1 MKLIKMKVESL
12 KYAPYNPRRI
22 APEVLEDLENS
33 IKRFGYVEPI
43 VVNEKTK
50 HVVGGNQRLKV
61 LRKLGIEEVEAVIV
75 SLNLEEEK
83 LLSMALNKI
92 SGNWDIPLLQKLMTE
107 LNEQKIDLEV
117 TGFDQSEIDSILN
130 IDIFQEIGDSDFP
143 TAALK
148 EVKVKK
154 IKCPKCGEEITVDMK

>member
-1 MKLIKMKVESL
+1 
-12 KYAPYNPRRI
+12 
-22 APEVLEDLENS
+22 
-33 IKRFGYVEPI
+33 
-43 VVNEKTK
+43 
-50 HVVGGNQRLKV
+50 
-61 LRKLGIEEVEAVIV
+61 
-75 SLNLEEEK
+75 
-83 LLSMALNKI
+83 
-92 SGNWDIPLLQKLMTE
+92 MTE

-130 IDIFQEIGDSDFP
+130 INIFQEIGDSDFP